1 MTQDETTTI
10 LMIRPA
16 RFGYNEQTADNN
28 AFQRRSVE
36 SNDTIR
42 FRAVQEF
49 DAFVEKLR
57 RHGIDVLVVQD
68 SPEPHTPDS
77 IFPNN
82 WVSFHRDGS
91 VVLYPMFAENR
102 RLERKQE
109 VLATIK
115 SRFLVR
121 REIDFSVH
129 EANGRFL
136 EGTGSFVLDRENRL
150 AYACRSPRTDGQLF
164 RDFCEQLDY
173 RAIIF
178 DAVDRNGIAI
188 YHTNVMMCIAD
199 RYVVIN
205 LEAIVSADLISVTD
219 SLQRSGKII
228 VSINHEQMAAFA
240 GNMLQVKNKHGVYY
254 LVMSSQAFGSLQPQ
268 QVSLLESFNPILH
281 SPLDTIERIGGGSAR
296 CMMAEVY
303 LPLLADHC

>member
-57 RHGIDVLVVQD
+57 RHGIDVMVVQD
-68 SPEPHTPDS
+68 SPDPHTPDS

-91 VVLYPMFAENR
+91 MVLYPMFAENR
-102 RLERKQE
+102 RRERKQA
-109 VLATIK
+109 VLTAIT
-115 SRFLVR
+115 SRFTVR
-121 REIDFSVH
+121 QQIDFTRN
-129 EANGRFL
+129 ETEGRFL
-136 EGTGSFVLDRENRL
+136 EGTGSFVLDGTRRL
-150 AYACRSPRTDGQLF
+150 AYACQSPRTDEQLF
-164 RDFCEQLDY
+164 RDFCRQLGY
-173 RAIIF
+173 TAVIF
-178 DAVDRNGIAI
+178 DAVDQDGTAI

-199 RYVVIN
+199 RYTVIN
-205 LEAIVSADLISVTD
+205 LEAIAARDRDIVTETLSSD
-219 SLQRSGKII
+219 GRII
-228 VSINHEQMAAFA
+228 VPINHAQMAAFA
-240 GNMLQVKNKHGVYY
+240 GN
-254 LVMSSQAFGSLQPQ
+254 
-268 QVSLLESFNPILH
+268 
-281 SPLDTIERIGGGSAR
+281 
-296 CMMAEVY
+296 
-303 LPLLADHC
+303 

>member
-1 MTQDETTTI
+1 
-10 LMIRPA
+10 MIRPA

-109 VLATIK
+109 VLAVIK

-150 AYACRSPRTDGQLF
+150 AYACRSPRTDEQLF

-205 LEAIVSADLISVTD
+205 LEAIVSADLISVTE

-240 GNMLQVKNKHGVYY
+240 GNMLQVKNKHGVHY

-268 QVSLLESFNPILH
+268 QMNLLESFNPILH
-281 SPLDTIERIGGGSAR
+281 SPLHTIEQIGGGSAR

-303 LPLLADHC
+303 LPLLADHCRYGTSPSL

>member
-1 MTQDETTTI
+1 
-10 LMIRPA
+10 MIRPA

-109 VLATIK
+109 VLAVIK

-121 REIDFSVH
+121 REIDFSAH

-150 AYACRSPRTDGQLF
+150 AYACRSPRTDEQLF
-164 RDFCEQLDY
+164 RDFCEQLGY

-178 DAVDRNGIAI
+178 NAVDRNGIAI
-188 YHTNVMMCIAD
+188 YHTNVMMCVAD

-219 SLQRSGKII
+219 SLQRAGKII

-254 LVMSSQAFGSLQPQ
+254 LVMSSQAFGSLRPQ
-268 QVSLLESFNPILH
+268 QVNLLESFNSILH
-281 SPLDTIERIGGGSAR
+281 SPLHTIEQIGGGSAR